1 MRQCS
6 YPQYDGT
13 APLSDADLLEL
24 ALWFELRYGRTA
36 PIALPAHLEY
46 IYHETVA
53 DGDLI

>member
-24 ALWFELRYGRTA
+24 AFWFQLPLRTYGAHCPSGA
-36 PIALPAHLEY
+36 PGVYLP
-46 IYHETVA
+46 
-53 DGDLI
+53 